1 MATTKKRTGTS
12 TSSKGLHQTK
22 EVSMQGNYTPKDY
35 ILSTLIAAEGKGVTR
50 DYLSKKSK
58 LSDRQVR
65 QYIAELRDDGY
76 IIGQP
81 FEGGYSYNNLTDI
94 RRTIIKEKAR
104 VKTLNKRI
112 KKMERAIE
120 NQNQL
125 MMEV

>member
-1 MATTKKRTGTS
+1 MAD
-12 TSSKGLHQTK
+12 K
-22 EVSMQGNYTPKDY
+22 ELRQTPKDN

-65 QYIAELRDDGY
+65 QCIAELRDDGY
-76 IIGQP
+76 IIGQS
-81 FEGGYSYNNLTDI
+81 FNGGYSINNLTDI

-104 VKTLNKRI
+104 VKTLNQRI

-120 NQNQL
+120 NQPQI
-125 MMEV
+125 MMEL